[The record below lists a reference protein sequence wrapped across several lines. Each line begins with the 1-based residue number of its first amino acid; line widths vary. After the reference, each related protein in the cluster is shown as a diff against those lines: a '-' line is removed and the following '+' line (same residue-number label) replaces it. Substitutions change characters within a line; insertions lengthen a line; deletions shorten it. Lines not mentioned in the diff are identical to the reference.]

1 MVAQNQPLPSRLEEN
16 VVYPPSPPNIL
27 ILSLWEKRNMKI
39 DVDVDVDVLSP
50 FMFNPASTGIQNCLY
65 TSTLVRYHNEVV

>member
-1 MVAQNQPLPSRLEEN
+1 
-16 VVYPPSPPNIL
+16 
-27 ILSLWEKRNMKI
+27 MKI

-50 FMFNPASTGIQNCLY
+50 FMFNPAFTGIQNCLY